1 MSAIQPPTN
10 KQQPFKGYLCPHSG
24 DTSELC
30 HFQSITA
37 SPMHSHHSAEELRLQ
52 DYCSARRP
60 IFARDRSKIGE
71 ALKLTKEDSSSG
83 SGKYRGPVILF
94 VVGTESVETF
104 AIHKQLIA
112 AKSEFVRL
120 ALQGGWR
127 EAKDGVISLPDDDP
141 KTFEI
146 YQAWLYDRKIYTD
159 LWVDGIHDK
168 ESRRLMVAWVL
179 GDKLQDTD
187 FKDALMDAL
196 VGRIRDTQAFA
207 SLRLAT
213 SFIYSKTPD
222 GSAPRRLLTD
232 IYTYHGA
239 SWWVDEVMS
248 SGLQETYA
256 VDFLKDLSKRQL
268 TQRGPSSL
276 NSAAYMA
283 FKPGCAYHDHKPGKC
298 FRVILLS

>member
-1 MSAIQPPTN
+1 MSAAQLPTN
-10 KQQPFKGYLCPHSG
+10 KQQPFKDYLCPHPDNTG
-24 DTSELC
+24 ELYN
-30 HFQSITA
+30 FQSITA
-37 SPMHSHHSAEELRLQ
+37 SPAHSHHSAEELRLQ
-52 DYCSARRP
+52 DYYSARRP
-60 IFARDRSKIGE
+60 IFGRDRSKMGE
-71 ALKLTKEDSSSG
+71 ALKLTKEESSSG
-83 SGKYRGPVILF
+83 SGKYRGPVILV
-94 VVGTESVETF
+94 VVGTNSVETF
-104 AIHKQLIA
+104 AIHKQLLA

-120 ALQGGWR
+120 ALQGNWR
-127 EAKDGVISLPDDDP
+127 EAKAGVISLPDDDP
-141 KTFEI
+141 KTFEV

-168 ESRRLMVAWVL
+168 ESRQLMNAWVL
-179 GDKLQDTD
+179 GDKLLDTD

-196 VGRIRDTQAFA
+196 VGRLRDTQAFA
-207 SLRLAT
+207 GLRLAT

-239 SWWVDEVMS
+239 SWWVDEVMH

-268 TQRGPSSL
+268 TQRGPSIL

-283 FKPGCAYHDHKPGKC
+283 AKTSCAYHDHKPGKC
-298 FRVILLS
+298 FRVTIFH